1 MLTYFLDGKEYPI
14 AQDDY
19 FITEQLSGPDEL
31 EFSIPVTDPL
41 YASLQEE
48 GRIRDRDQQFYNI
61 KSIDAGASSATV
73 TCEQDLDDWK
83 AQVLLNFSSDTKT
96 CAQTIEMVKP
106 AGWSVEDKAAI
117 SIQRTISGN
126 LTPYEVAWKCPDTFG
141 VYLRFDNAKKIVR
154 ILTQEQ
160 ASPVGAF
167 ATRELNLKEINYK
180 GSTKDFATML
190 FAYGKDGLSFA
201 DINDGKAYVT
211 DYSYSSKVVVAYWSD
226 ERYTVK
232 EDLLAAAKA
241 KISAMAKPVRSYEC
255 AIYDLKA
262 VDPEKYNNLD
272 FSLLTTAMFIDDNRG
287 QFVNY
292 QVVARKVYPYYPE
305 NNEITLSSEPITISD
320 KMTSIVEDTVTDT
333 SSTSVIA
340 ALRSAE
346 IAHATDWLTNGK
358 GYKVERKDS
367 DGNTVDTLYMDTPD
381 IAAAKNVLRIGQSG
395 IGFSTSGANGPY
407 ISAWTIDGHFNAD
420 FIDTGNLVASI
431 IKAGVLSD
439 AKGLNSWNLDTGEF
453 KLTLGATVGGKKIA
467 NTESVAAAQ
476 ASADKAQQTADA
488 AIKSVD
494 VQYAQ
499 NQSKTDAPTDG
510 WQTTAPIW
518 KDGYYIW
525 SRTVTT
531 FNSSATSTSD
541 PTCLAGAKGDTGE
554 DGEDAILL
562 MIDST
567 NGNLFKNSDIAT
579 ILTVTVITG
588 DLTITDS
595 AALTKHFGS
604 GAHLV
609 WKTKQMGETEWT
621 AVDSA
626 SDKLN
631 DNGFLFTISPKDI
644 DTKCQFTCELEV

>member
-61 KSIDAGASSATV
+61 KSIDAGASSATI
-73 TCEQDLDDWK
+73 TCEQDLDDWRT
-83 AQVLLNFSSDTKT
+83 QVLLNFSSDTKT

-106 AGWSVEDKAAI
+106 AGWAVEDKAAK

-141 VYLRFDNAKKIVR
+141 VYLRFDNAKKTVR
-154 ILTQEQ
+154 ILSQEQ
-160 ASPVGAF
+160 AAPVGSF

-232 EDLLAAAKA
+232 EDLLAAAKT

-272 FSLLTTAMFIDDNRG
+272 FSLLTTAMLIDDNRG

-292 QVVARKVYPYYPE
+292 QVVARKIYPYYPE

-381 IAAAKNVLRIGQSG
+381 IATAKNVLRIGQSG

-407 ISAWTIDGHFNAD
+407 ASAWTIDGHFNAD

-431 IKAGVLSD
+431 IKAGILTD
-439 AKGLNSWNLDTGEF
+439 AKGLNSWNMETGE
-453 KLTLGATVGGKKIA
+453 LNLNIASTIGGKGIA
-467 NTESVAAAQ
+467 STDEVAKVSDTANSAASAATDAKAAASAAQSDASSAKTAADSAQ
-476 ASADKAQQTADA
+476 AAADA
-488 AIKSVD
+488 AK
-494 VQYAQ
+494 
-499 NQSKTDAPTDG
+499 
-510 WQTTAPIW
+510 TTADNAQSTADTAQ
-518 KDGYYIW
+518 KTAD
-525 SRTVTT
+525 
-531 FNSSATSTSD
+531 SASTAAQ
-541 PTCLAGAKGDTGE
+541 TAQKGVNTLYE
-554 DGEDAILL
+554 NIH
-562 MIDST
+562 
-567 NGNLFKNSDIAT
+567 
-579 ILTVTVITG
+579 ITG
-588 DLTITDS
+588 DGMYLS
-595 AALTKHFGS
+595 K
-604 GAHLV
+604 
-609 WKTKQMGETEWT
+609 
-621 AVDSA
+621 VDSEGNYHGYRTLV
-626 SDKLN
+626 SDRGMRVAQVSDGKVTLKAEGDTVEAVNLVSRETLSVNADGYKLRWMKFHSSV
-631 DNGFLFTISPKDI
+631 DNEDGIGAYWSKT
-644 DTKCQFTCELEV
+644 